1 MKSAFVPMIV
11 AGLCF
16 AGPLDAQTVSL
27 GEFEYRNSCAVC
39 HGEDGTG
46 NGPFAG
52 MMEIGPVDLTVLQRN
67 NGGVFPVERL
77 YKAIDGSEDVKAH
90 GMRDMP
96 VWGTR
101 YIARIDNDPA
111 FDYSPDER
119 RRYAR
124 NRILALIEYLS
135 TIQAE

>member
-1 MKSAFVPMIV
+1 M
-11 AGLCF
+11 
-16 AGPLDAQTVSL
+16 SL

-46 NGPFAG
+46 AGPFAG
-52 MMEIGPVDLTVLQRN
+52 MMEVGPSDLTVLQKN
-67 NGGVFPVERL
+67 NGGVFPVESL
-77 YKAIDGSEDVKAH
+77 YQAIDGSADVKAH

-96 VWGTR
+96 VWGAR
-101 YIARIDNDPA
+101 YIARINTDPA
-111 FDYSPDER
+111 FDYSSEER

-135 TIQAE
+135 TIQVE